1 MSYLRDKKIRTSLF
15 VYLGILSL
23 VIFWILG
30 KQGLVF
36 PSIFAFLVGIF
47 FFLYPLIRFLFGGKD
62 SIAAVATTMYI
73 EAKALSKLSRKSIKK

>member
-30 KQGLVF
+30 KQGLVY
-36 PSIFAFLVGIF
+36 SAIFALLVGIF

-73 EAKALSKLSRKSIKK
+73 EAKALSKLSRKSKKK